1 VYIEWGNELVALK
14 QFPSAIEKFERGV
27 ALLGEPGDDTTRDAL
42 TNGHIQWAL
51 HLSASDDF
59 LASLDQLDNAAE
71 LPSSPGMIEN
81 VETAREETYLAFSA
95 SSGSQ
100 AMQEMQD
107 ALERICEQGRKPKLK
122 IFGIDKDFAGVG
134 VYGVDAKISET
145 LAAKTPGEM
154 HYVAC
159 IELQKN
165 VIAEEMS
172 YTPIILSPT
181 SFVRVPMLRQ
191 RIQLSWKV
199 TLFDILTGSAVKT
212 TVLRG
217 GAPPPFP
224 GHVADF
230 TNGRYEGPPPT
241 IVELNTWLQSALP

>member
-27 ALLGEPGDDTTRDAL
+27 ALLGESGDDTTRDAL

-51 HLSASDDF
+51 HLSAADDF
-59 LASLDQLDNAAE
+59 LASLDQLDIAAE

-81 VETAREETYLAFSA
+81 VETAREKTYLAFSA

-107 ALERICEQGRKPKLK
+107 ALERICERGRKPELP
-122 IFGIDKDFAGVG
+122 IFGINKDLVGVG
-134 VYGVDAKISET
+134 VYGMEIKLSEA

-172 YTPIILSPT
+172 YTPIFLSST
-181 SFVRVPMLRQ
+181 SFIRVPMMRQ
-191 RIQLSWKV
+191 RIQVSWKIR
-199 TLFDILTGSAVKT
+199 LFDVLTASEVKT

-217 GAPPPFP
+217 GAPPAFP
-224 GHVADF
+224 HHSSDY